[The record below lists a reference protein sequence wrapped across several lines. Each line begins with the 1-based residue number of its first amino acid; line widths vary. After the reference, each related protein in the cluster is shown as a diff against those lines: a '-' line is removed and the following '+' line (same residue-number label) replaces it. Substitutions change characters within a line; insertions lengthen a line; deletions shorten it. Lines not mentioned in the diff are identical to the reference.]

1 MVTLYLLFQ
10 PSLTRVSE
18 GCLPGASSC
27 ASAVTHGQHRCV
39 CGNSES
45 RPVVVGLE
53 HGKARRGIIGIGCWE
68 NKQSLT
74 LESNQVI
81 LCSNAMDCFKPPSR
95 TTALNPPPKEKVTYQ
110 LCQAYKFTG
119 IAPTEAILSSTY
131 SCKVLLRKRH
141 IYSNYLLIQAIL
153 SYSINGKRWAPY
165 LSYPSLS
172 SKAPL
177 SVTYMGSNNL
187 AALDNKQSESHIPAL
202 ECHHRLSSLP

>member
-1 MVTLYLLFQ
+1 MICLWPYRFFNLMVTLYLLFQ

-27 ASAVTHGQHRCV
+27 ASAVTHGQHSCV

-95 TTALNPPPKEKVTYQ
+95 TTALNPTPKK
-110 LCQAYKFTG
+110 KS
-119 IAPTEAILSSTY
+119 PT
-131 SCKVLLRKRH
+131 
-141 IYSNYLLIQAIL
+141 
-153 SYSINGKRWAPY
+153 SYVK
-165 LSYPSLS
+165 L
-172 SKAPL
+172 
-177 SVTYMGSNNL
+177 T
-187 AALDNKQSESHIPAL
+187 
-202 ECHHRLSSLP
+202 SSLALPLLKQYFPQLTAAKSYLEKGIYIQTTC